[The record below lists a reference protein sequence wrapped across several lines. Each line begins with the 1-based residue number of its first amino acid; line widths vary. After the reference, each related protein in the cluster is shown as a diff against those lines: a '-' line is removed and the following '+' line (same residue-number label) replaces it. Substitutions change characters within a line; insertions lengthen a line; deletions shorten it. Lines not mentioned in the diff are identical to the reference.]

1 MEKFNQ
7 NKNFEN
13 EIRPN
18 LPELEQRTVTPF
30 RGMADYVQDMAE
42 LFNQE
47 RFEILVPLAPEDN
60 IFYECSFADA
70 KQAELYFENSC
81 RAENVVCLEY
91 GIAVCGKIIETTAQH
106 AKTRF
111 LACSW
116 LGYKL
121 MCWLVDSSAYNFNF
135 LFIEMV

>member
-47 RFEILVPLAPEDN
+47 DN

-81 RAENVVCLEY
+81 RAEKPDDFYFWVNLLNCEMLYVWNMGL
-91 GIAVCGKIIETTAQH
+91 
-106 AKTRF
+106 R
-111 LACSW
+111 
-116 LGYKL
+116 
-121 MCWLVDSSAYNFNF
+121 SA
-135 LFIEMV
+135 EK